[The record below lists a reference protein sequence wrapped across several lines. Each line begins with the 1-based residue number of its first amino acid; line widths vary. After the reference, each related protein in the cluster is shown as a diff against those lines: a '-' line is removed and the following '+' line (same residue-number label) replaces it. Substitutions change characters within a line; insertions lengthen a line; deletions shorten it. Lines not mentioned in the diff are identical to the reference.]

1 MTRFKKK
8 QSLETFNQFMEMN
21 YHLLKILQ
29 FQTIN
34 NEALRKILK
43 KFDKQTSLGIQK
55 TFPKLISND
64 HIFMSGSSLAQSICY
79 IIQESIIKVIPQLD
93 DYSCPICMNI
103 AYKPIRLSC
112 GHLFCVRCLVKMK
125 QDDKTSCP
133 LCRKEN
139 AILYADSSNLD
150 LESMELMK
158 KYFPREVKEK
168 LRERDKE
175 RYNELR
181 KNANSGEKCIVM

>member
-1 MTRFKKK
+1 M
-8 QSLETFNQFMEMN
+8 
-21 YHLLKILQ
+21 
-29 FQTIN
+29 
-34 NEALRKILK
+34 
-43 KFDKQTSLGIQK
+43 
-55 TFPKLISND
+55 
-64 HIFMSGSSLAQSICY
+64 
-79 IIQESIIKVIPQLD
+79 
-93 DYSCPICMNI
+93 
-103 AYKPIRLSC
+103 IRQVVP
-112 GHLFCVRCLVKMK
+112 CVE
-125 QDDKTSCP
+125 
-133 LCRKEN
+133 KEN

>member
-1 MTRFKKK
+1 M
-8 QSLETFNQFMEMN
+8 
-21 YHLLKILQ
+21 
-29 FQTIN
+29 
-34 NEALRKILK
+34 
-43 KFDKQTSLGIQK
+43 
-55 TFPKLISND
+55 
-64 HIFMSGSSLAQSICY
+64 
-79 IIQESIIKVIPQLD
+79 
-93 DYSCPICMNI
+93 
-103 AYKPIRLSC
+103 IRQ
-112 GHLFCVRCLVKMK
+112 VV
-125 QDDKTSCP
+125 P
-133 LCRKEN
+133 CRKEN